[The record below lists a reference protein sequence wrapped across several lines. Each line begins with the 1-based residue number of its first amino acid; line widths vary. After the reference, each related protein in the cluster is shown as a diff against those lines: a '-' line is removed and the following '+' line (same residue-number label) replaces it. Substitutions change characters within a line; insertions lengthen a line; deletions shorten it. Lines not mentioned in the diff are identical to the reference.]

1 MSVTTT
7 SQDGMGPSRPVKTP
21 TVLQLEAVECGAAA
35 LAMVMAAHGRWV
47 PLAELRVAC
56 GVSRDGSSAGNIVR
70 AARTYGMEAK
80 GGRYD
85 VARLK
90 TMPMPMIAFVNM
102 NHFVVL
108 EGFARG
114 AVLLN
119 DPAFGRRR
127 LTEEEFSRQYSGIVL
142 TFAPT
147 GAFVTGGTPP
157 PTLRRLLTRL
167 RGGGDAA
174 LYVIAS
180 GLALV
185 LVGVVIPSFTQVFI
199 DHYLIDGQD
208 WVKWLLAIMVAT
220 ALMQGALSFLNGTI
234 LQRLK
239 TRIAVQAAGQFV
251 WRLLRLPLAFYGQRY
266 PGSIGNRVQLA
277 QELSDTSAGQLVEL
291 VVQSGAVVFF
301 LSVMAAYSLP
311 LTGVVLASAMLNLA
325 FFLGTRRRLVEL
337 QTRATIDQVKLG
349 GKTMQGLQMIET
361 LKASGTDG
369 VFFSQWAGQHALVV
383 NQQQEIGR
391 FHGLMAVI
399 PEYMA
404 QLSAVAVLAV
414 GGWLVMDGALTIGLL
429 VGFQMLASAFNA
441 PVQALLGAGLKLQ
454 AARGVLDQF
463 DDVLDHEIA
472 PEFASEGTPAR
483 MDRRLRG
490 GVSLSAVTF
499 GYSRLKPPLLSG
511 LDLSVA
517 PGSRIGLVGASGSGK
532 STVGR
537 LVAGLHEP
545 WDGEIRFDG
554 RPLRE
559 IARADLRD
567 GMCTVDQDIALFA
580 GTVRDNITLW
590 DQTMPETRVIAAARD
605 AMIHDDITRRP
616 GGYDS
621 RVAEAGR
628 NFSGGQRQRI
638 EIARALVSDPAILI
652 LDEATS
658 ALDPVLEKA
667 IMDNIRR
674 RGCTCLII
682 AHRLSTIRDCD
693 EILVMERGRIVERGT
708 HEKLMA
714 QGGIYQRLVET

>member
-1 MSVTTT
+1 MPGAANLNT
-7 SQDGMGPSRPVKTP
+7 GKRLSRAVATP
-21 TVLQLEAVECGAAA
+21 TVLQLEAAECGAAA
-35 LAMVMAAHGRWV
+35 LAMVLASHGRWV
-47 PLAELRVAC
+47 PLAELRIAC

-70 AARTYGMEAK
+70 AARTYGMDAR

-85 VARLK
+85 IARLK
-90 TMPMPMIAFVNM
+90 TMSMPMIAFVNM

-119 DPAFGRRR
+119 DPAFGRRK
-127 LTEEEFSRQYSGIVL
+127 LSEAEFGRQYSGIVL

-147 GAFVTGGTPP
+147 RSFEPGGIRP
-157 PTLRRLLTRL
+157 PTLRRLFSRL

-174 LYVIAS
+174 LYAIVS
-180 GLALV
+180 GLSLV
-185 LVGVVIPSFTQVFI
+185 LIGVVIPSFTQVFV
-199 DHYLIDGQD
+199 DYYLIDGQD
-208 WVKWLLAIMVAT
+208 WVKWLLAFMVGT
-220 ALMQGALSFLNGTI
+220 ALVQALLTFLNGTI

-239 TRIAVQAAGQFV
+239 TRIAVQTAGHFV
-251 WRLLRLPLAFYGQRY
+251 WRLLRLPMAFYAQRY
-266 PGSIGNRVQLA
+266 PGSIGSRVQLA
-277 QELSDTSAGQLVEL
+277 EELSDSAAGQLVEL
-291 VVQSGAVVFF
+291 VVQVGAVLFF
-301 LSVMAAYSLP
+301 LMVMAAYSLP
-311 LTGVVLASAMLNLA
+311 LTGVVLVTVLLNLA
-325 FFLGTRRRLVEL
+325 VFLSTRQRLTDL

-391 FHGLMAVI
+391 FHGLMMAI
-399 PEYMA
+399 PEYLG

-414 GGWLVMDGALTIGLL
+414 GGWQVMDGALTIGLL
-429 VGFQMLASAFNA
+429 VGFQMLATAFNS
-441 PVQALLGAGLKLQ
+441 PVQGLLAAGLKLQ
-454 AARGVLDQF
+454 AARGLLDQF
-463 DDVLDHEIA
+463 DDVLDQDIA
-472 PEFASEGTPAR
+472 PEFASERTPAR

-490 GVSLSAVTF
+490 AVSLTGITF
-499 GYSRLKPPLLSG
+499 GYSRLKPALVES
-511 LDLSVA
+511 LDLSVV
-517 PGSRIGLVGASGSGK
+517 PGARIGLVGASGSGK

-545 WDGEIRFDG
+545 WEGCIRFDG
-554 RPLRE
+554 RPFQE
-559 IARADLRD
+559 ISRADLRD
-567 GMCTVDQDIALFA
+567 GLCTVDQDIALFA

-621 RVAEAGR
+621 LVAEGGR

-638 EIARALVSDPAILI
+638 EIARALVSDPAVLI

-708 HEKLMA
+708 HEQLMA
-714 QGGIYQRLVET
+714 EGGIYHRLVET